1 MSKTEATIQIYTV
14 VDVMCGV
21 AVGAKSFR
29 DLKHARTYLTRLRK
43 RRNLDEDDVQ
53 LFDDL
58 MALPAKRSKGIGQGR

>member
-1 MSKTEATIQIYTV
+1 MSKTEATMRIYTV

-29 DLKHARTYLTRLRK
+29 DLKQAQTYLSRLRK

-53 LFDDL
+53 LFDD
-58 MALPAKRSKGIGQGR
+58 MMVLPATQSKGIR